1 MKVQKKFVRYISHE
15 LRTPLNAVRM
25 GLQFLIAELP
35 KFIQNHE
42 LMDSLETTELASLSA
57 INILN
62 DLLTFDKIEEG
73 NLTLDRQ
80 MVSARDLISSAT
92 AIFHAQVRRWTHS
105 LSYFHFSLSVT
116 RNLSLHYFHFAVP

>member
-25 GLQFLIAELP
+25 GLQLLLSELP
-35 KFIQNHE
+35 KFLQNHD

-80 MVSARDLISSAT
+80 MISARELISSAT
-92 AIFHAQVRRWTHS
+92 AIFHAQVYLVDTCSSYVHEFIYR
-105 LSYFHFSLSVT
+105 LS
-116 RNLSLHYFHFAVP
+116 

>member
-80 MVSARDLISSAT
+80 MASARDLISSAT
-92 AIFHAQVRRWTHS
+92 AIFHAQVCLVDTCRHMSTLADILYNGICS
-105 LSYFHFSLSVT
+105 CLIFILQ
-116 RNLSLHYFHFAVP
+116 

>member
-1 MKVQKKFVRYISHE
+1 
-15 LRTPLNAVRM
+15 
-25 GLQFLIAELP
+25 
-35 KFIQNHE
+35 
-42 LMDSLETTELASLSA
+42 MDSLETTELASLSA

-92 AIFHAQVRRWTHS
+92 AIFHAQ
-105 LSYFHFSLSVT
+105 
-116 RNLSLHYFHFAVP
+116 